1 MASFFPQLEF
11 KFSIWNRGVKSPK
24 KKSILTENLNK
35 FDPGMT
41 VWCEEQ
47 AMLFGLPEL
56 ARKVR
61 VVWNPRMQT
70 TAGRACWPERLIEI
84 NPKLKDLSEAQVWR
98 TLKHEFAH
106 LLAFERC
113 GRRQI
118 DPHGVEWQK
127 ACIELGI
134 PDESARH
141 SLPLKGRRIKRK
153 YIYVCPSCLSDVK
166 RVRPMKRAVACY
178 SCCKKCPLKIS
189 HFSEI

>member
-1 MASFFPQLEF
+1 
-11 KFSIWNRGVKSPK
+11 
-24 KKSILTENLNK
+24 
-35 FDPGMT
+35 MT

-178 SCCKKCPLKIS
+178 SCCKKFNGGNYHEKFRLIKNVL
-189 HFSEI
+189 